1 MIPLSHSPSAFPV
14 EPLEAAPEMRICH
27 VMSADLWA
35 GAEVQVAT
43 LASYL
48 VRVPGVRLSAVLL
61 NDGRLAHE
69 LRALGVD
76 VDVVDER
83 RHSAASIAAF
93 LVRFFKSRRVDILHT
108 HRYKDTVLATIAAK
122 LAGVP
127 RVVRTVHGL
136 AEPMTGWDKLKFRA
150 YGVLDTTALRY
161 FGDRII
167 AVSHEMANTL
177 QTVGYRRSRI
187 VPIHNGID
195 VGKARVRRDP
205 RLLRRELGVDDDA
218 LLIGTIGRL
227 SPVKAH
233 NDLLLAAQRILR
245 RRPEARFLF
254 VGDGPLR
261 NELLTSAVQLGIDR
275 ACLFTGS
282 RQDTFDLLAA
292 MDVFVLPSLHEG
304 VPMALLEAM
313 ILGKAVV
320 ATAVGGVP
328 EVVQNRMTGI
338 LVPRHD
344 DRALAD
350 ACLELAADE
359 RLARSLGLAARRA
372 VADRFS
378 HDVSGGA
385 LMNVYRSLGDTCPT
399 TDSRS
404 GADLSTAGLAWEL
417 TRGLFRIAQRRTAD
431 AIADRIARYGMKRV
445 RRNPARLRMALRSA
459 KTILVVCHGNIIR
472 SAFAAELLARDI
484 GPAPVRILSGGVA
497 AVAGN
502 PAHPTALRMASSH
515 AIDLGHHAATPLHVR
530 TVAGSDV
537 IFVMDIPQLVDDATA
552 AFREARDKTF
562 LLDLSRGR
570 HAARDSRSGR
580 RRRLSVPGV
589 LRPHL
594 PGGASHREHAPSRSM
609 GAMREWI
616 KGLVG
621 RTIFESHLDAVLLR
635 QSAVIV
641 TFHRVQDTRRA
652 EGLTVGVDLFEAYC
666 RFFKRHFNVVSLRN
680 LVDKLEQWRNVEPG
694 TGDHVRRRLS
704 RQLRTRRAD
713 AREIWVCRPRS
724 SS

>member
-1 MIPLSHSPSAFPV
+1 MNF
-14 EPLEAAPEMRICH
+14 
-27 VMSADLWA
+27 
-35 GAEVQVAT
+35 
-43 LASYL
+43 
-48 VRVPGVRLSAVLL
+48 
-61 NDGRLAHE
+61 GRLAWTSTWWM
-69 LRALGVD
+69 
-76 VDVVDER
+76 
-83 RHSAASIAAF
+83 SAGTAQPSIAAF

-136 AEPMTGWDKLKFRA
+136 AEPMTGWDKLKFRV

-227 SPVKAH
+227 APVKAH

-404 GADLSTAGLAWEL
+404 GADLSTRRVGVG
-417 TRGLFRIAQRRTAD
+417 TDPRIVPHR
-431 AIADRIARYGMKRV
+431 
-445 RRNPARLRMALRSA
+445 
-459 KTILVVCHGNIIR
+459 
-472 SAFAAELLARDI
+472 
-484 GPAPVRILSGGVA
+484 PAPNRRRDCR
-497 AVAGN
+497 
-502 PAHPTALRMASSH
+502 PDCPLRHEESS
-515 AIDLGHHAATPLHVR
+515 AQPGPFTNGAPFRENDLG
-530 TVAGSDV
+530 
-537 IFVMDIPQLVDDATA
+537 
-552 AFREARDKTF
+552 
-562 LLDLSRGR
+562 
-570 HAARDSRSGR
+570 
-580 RRRLSVPGV
+580 
-589 LRPHL
+589 
-594 PGGASHREHAPSRSM
+594 
-609 GAMREWI
+609 
-616 KGLVG
+616 
-621 RTIFESHLDAVLLR
+621 
-635 QSAVIV
+635 
-641 TFHRVQDTRRA
+641 
-652 EGLTVGVDLFEAYC
+652 
-666 RFFKRHFNVVSLRN
+666 
-680 LVDKLEQWRNVEPG
+680 
-694 TGDHVRRRLS
+694 RLS
-704 RQLRTRRAD
+704 RQHHQERVRG
-713 AREIWVCRPRS
+713 
-724 SS
+724 